1 MLRQLVV
8 TRRVNQLRHLG
19 LETFMT
25 CKPCAYH
32 NIHSSVP
39 FSSSHEL
46 LHMFELTS
54 VSAVYLCY
62 SRHFSSACR
71 VMND

>member
-1 MLRQLVV
+1 MLRKLVV

-19 LETFMT
+19 LETFVI
-25 CKPCAYH
+25 CKPCAYC
-32 NIHSSVP
+32 NIHSSVH

-54 VSAVYLCY
+54 VSTVYLSY
-62 SRHFSSACR
+62 SRHFISAYR
-71 VMND
+71 IIND